1 MFAAVQVGFERAE
14 YSAREGESVEVCVVK
29 AGRSD
34 SAVDVLV
41 ASAELSVNP
50 SQRATSKLHPVT
62 LILDRLLLVTL

>member
-1 MFAAVQVGFERAE
+1 
-14 YSAREGESVEVCVVK
+14 VK

-50 SQRATSKLHPVT
+50 SQRATSKLRPVT
-62 LILDRLLLVTL
+62 LILDILLVTL